1 MQNRFIYEGILR
13 QYKLQIRTDYV
24 RRREQAAKYTSQ
36 DTVFLFAEVKRREQ
50 DETKIFGGNHVD
62 SYSYSASTKVS
73 AVTSAKCK
81 ALKSSK
87 WVYSKKYKRLILK
100 KNNKEA
106 QKQM

>member
-1 MQNRFIYEGILR
+1 MLEEESRQQSIHLRILF
-13 QYKLQIRTDYV
+13 
-24 RRREQAAKYTSQ
+24 
-36 DTVFLFAEVKRREQ
+36 FLFAEVKMREQ

-73 AVTSAKCK
+73 AVTSVKCK

-100 KNNKEA
+100 NNKEA
-106 QKQM
+106 